1 MLSPT
6 HESKCI
12 KTANMRER
20 TGKDHKCVA
29 DGMPSLSKVQCIPA
43 PSDPFNGRILTAN
56 TTNADEADTIH
67 MLILKKKR
75 TSIILF
81 QGNNPIKQRLHT
93 DVPLTEKLHTNRMK
107 NQSREQF

>member
-1 MLSPT
+1 MW
-6 HESKCI
+6 
-12 KTANMRER
+12 ER
-20 TGKDHKCVA
+20 TGKDGECVV
-29 DGMPSLSKVQCIPA
+29 DGMPSLSRVQCIPA
-43 PSDPFNGRILTAN
+43 PSDPLNGHILPAN
-56 TTNADEADTIH
+56 TSNADKADAIH

-93 DVPLTEKLHTNRMK
+93 DVPLTEKLYTNRMK